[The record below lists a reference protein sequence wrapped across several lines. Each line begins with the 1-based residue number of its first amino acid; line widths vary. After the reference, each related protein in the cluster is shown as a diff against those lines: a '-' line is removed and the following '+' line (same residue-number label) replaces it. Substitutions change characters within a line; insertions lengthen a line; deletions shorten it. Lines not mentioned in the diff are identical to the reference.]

1 VPRPGSVAALVLL
14 LSASRAAAAA
24 SPKLELVLFE
34 EPLVGAA
41 TTLQYRSVGSAEID
55 GADAEVRVPLSHG
68 VVARSAYGQEVRDD
82 RARLLASSP
91 KPLANARV
99 LFPLADGVDGGP
111 EFLIVGPRRTRDG
124 RHVDT
129 SPILNLSLT
138 YATPIRNLGLTAG
151 LYNLLD
157 RTYPDPAGPQLRQDR
172 IAQDGFAFRVQVQYA
187 F

>member
-1 VPRPGSVAALVLL
+1 LVLL
-14 LSASRAAAAA
+14 LFASWAAAAA
-24 SPKLELVLFE
+24 PPKLELVLFE

-41 TTLQYRSVGSAEID
+41 TALQYRSVGSAEVN
-55 GADAEVRVPLSHG
+55 GVDAEVRVPLPQG
-68 VVARSAYGQEVRDD
+68 VLARSAYGPQEVRDD

-91 KPLANARV
+91 KPLGHARV
-99 LFPLADGVDGGP
+99 LFPLACGVDGGP

-124 RHVDT
+124 RHVET

-138 YATPIRNLGLTAG
+138 YATPIRNLGLEAG

-172 IAQDGFAFRVQVQYA
+172 IAQDGFAFRVQVRYA